1 MVLDVQR
8 STQVE
13 EKAREAGIATFNG
26 PSRVHGPL
34 SSPPGRGLLW
44 LFCGVGRLP
53 TSPTTIMS
61 LHASV
66 DSPSTASIRVWL
78 NRVPPPQP
86 TTIGRK
92 RKLCKDET
100 DGRKFKRRAP
110 LHNRSPNIVAW
121 NDAGDMMWRRET
133 RSSKQTPLY
142 PGASRYDA
150 TLRDPSGGRAAQD
163 DDGGPVYG
171 GAQHELDDQGRLAQ
185 SEDDGTA
192 LDPDRTPRSIPQ
204 APSMPPPKTPSS
216 RSSNRSESPDKMAGL
231 RNIKGGLDYVMMDID
246 EILANEEHALHELAD
261 VLDRLE
267 AFSRGVGVIPPD
279 MLKIRQDPRVH
290 RELRYDYPFDPSTQR
305 AALGQAPDI
314 SNVVRLST
322 STEVCQVEQEPE
334 PAWNCAVHWPLAQLA
349 LDLSIHADNVLLKN
363 M

>member
-1 MVLDVQR
+1 
-8 STQVE
+8 
-13 EKAREAGIATFNG
+13 
-26 PSRVHGPL
+26 
-34 SSPPGRGLLW
+34 
-44 LFCGVGRLP
+44 
-53 TSPTTIMS
+53 
-61 LHASV
+61 
-66 DSPSTASIRVWL
+66 
-78 NRVPPPQP
+78 
-86 TTIGRK
+86 
-92 RKLCKDET
+92 
-100 DGRKFKRRAP
+100 
-110 LHNRSPNIVAW
+110 
-121 NDAGDMMWRRET
+121 MWRRET
-133 RSSKQTPLY
+133 RSSKQTPLN
-142 PGASRYDA
+142 PGAYRYDA
-150 TLRDPSGGRAAQD
+150 TLRNPNGGRSAQD
-163 DDGGPVYG
+163 EDGGPVYG
-171 GAQHELDDQGRLAQ
+171 GAQQELDDQERLAQ
-185 SEDDGTA
+185 SEGGGTA

-231 RNIKGGLDYVMMDID
+231 RNNKGGLDYVMIDID

-279 MLKIRQDPRVH
+279 MLEVRQDPRVH

-349 LDLSIHADNVLLKN
+349 LDLSIHTDNVLLKN